1 MDKIYAFILTLCFIV
16 TSQSLPFKLNTSESK
31 NASLRDIKISDLHP
45 PDHLEALK
53 MERDGHINKNYRKEI
68 LLGRD
73 VEEEEQDEA
82 ILRRVFRNADIN
94 NNDLLSQNELE
105 KWIAAKIKEHFLK
118 AVKDNFW
125 IFSTLD
131 KDRNGRV
138 SWDEYHVNFMMEQGF
153 DEKFAKN
160 HPKDHKKLNRKVL
173 EKILL
178 DKAAWSEAANSDP
191 DALNID
197 EFLTFRHPEHS
208 HVSLLNMVNDIINNL
223 DSDGDE
229 LLTEE
234 EFMSMPMEETSKMSE
249 KEWKRQRLKEFR
261 EVIDINHDGKV
272 NRQELL
278 MYNDPENPVLAK
290 REARELIALAD
301 LDKDG
306 KLSIEEILSKKD
318 VFMGSK
324 MIDTAKSFHDEF

>member
-1 MDKIYAFILTLCFIV
+1 MDKIYVFILTVCFIV

>member
-1 MDKIYAFILTLCFIV
+1 MNKIYIFTLTLCFVVISISFPFNATELKNV
-16 TSQSLPFKLNTSESK
+16 SLQNK
-31 NASLRDIKISDLHP
+31 KISDLHP

-53 MERDGHINKNYRKEI
+53 MERDGHLNKNYRKEI
-68 LLGRD
+68 LLGRE
-73 VEEEEQDEA
+73 VEEELQDEA
-82 ILRRVFRNADIN
+82 ILKRVFRNADIN
-94 NNDLLSQNELE
+94 NNGLLSHYELE

-138 SWDEYHVNFMMEQGF
+138 SWDEYHVNFMIEQGY

-160 HPKDHKKLNRKVL
+160 HSKSHKKLNRKVL

-229 LLTEE
+229 MLTEE
-234 EFMSMPMEETSKMSE
+234 EFMSMPMEETSKISE
-249 KEWKRQRLKEFR
+249 KEWKEQRRKEFR
-261 EVIDINHDGKV
+261 EVIDMNRDGKV

-290 REARELIALAD
+290 REARELISLAD
-301 LDKDG
+301 LNGDG
-306 KLSIEEILSKKD
+306 KLSIKEILSKKD
-318 VFMGSK
+318 IFMGSK